1 MDTYINI
8 LMIVLSVVLVGVIL
22 MQVKGQGTALF
33 GAAESSYRTRRGIEL
48 LLFRFTIVL
57 VCVFIL
63 VAIVSAW
70 MVEN

>member
-1 MDTYINI
+1 MDTFINI

-33 GAAESSYRTRRGIEL
+33 GAAESSYRTRRGIAL

-63 VAIVSAW
+63 LAIVSAW